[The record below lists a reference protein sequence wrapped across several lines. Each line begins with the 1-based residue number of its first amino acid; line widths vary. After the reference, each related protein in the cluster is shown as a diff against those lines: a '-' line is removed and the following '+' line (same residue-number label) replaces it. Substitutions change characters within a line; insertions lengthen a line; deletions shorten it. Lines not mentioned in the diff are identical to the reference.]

1 MHRFFVPPHWIKGTH
16 VTLGDPVAH
25 QVRTVLRMQAGDQ
38 ITVLD
43 NAGWQYVVTL
53 HDMAGKALSGTV
65 LHKCPAQGEPAVA
78 VTLYQ
83 SLLKKDNYEWV
94 LQKCTEIGVAR
105 FVPFASQRTVVP
117 LDSVNEKK
125 YIRWERIIS
134 EAAEQSRRGRIPELG
149 DALALDAVLA
159 ERDQYDCMLMPWED
173 EQSVT
178 LRAALDAC
186 PGVRRIAIIIGPEGG
201 FSAGEIDAARARDVL
216 PVTLGPRILRAETAA
231 VAACV
236 LALYETGALDGPR

>member
-43 NAGWQYVVTL
+43 NAGWEYVVML
-53 HDMAGKALSGTV
+53 HEMTGKALSGTV
-65 LHKCPAQGEPAVA
+65 LHKAPAQGEPIIGVA
-78 VTLYQ
+78 LYQ
-83 SLLKKDNYEWV
+83 SLLKKDNFEWV
-94 LQKCTEIGVAR
+94 LQKCTEIGVAG

-117 LDSVNEKK
+117 LDSANDKK
-125 YIRWERIIS
+125 YARWERIMT
-134 EAAEQSRRGRIPELG
+134 EAAEQSRRGRIPDLG
-149 DALALDAVLA
+149 GALTLDAVIA
-159 ERDQYDCMLMPWED
+159 ERDQYDCMLIPWED
-173 EQSVT
+173 EPTVT
-178 LRAALDAC
+178 IRAALDTC

-236 LALYETGALDGPR
+236 LALDAAGALGRSP